1 MIMLIYNYSQGN
13 GGDKMKEFELEVLLK
28 LIIEVISKSE
38 STAEAVKK
46 IKALLER

>member
-1 MIMLIYNYSQGN
+1 
-13 GGDKMKEFELEVLLK
+13 MKEFELEVLLK

-38 STAEAVKK
+38 TIAEAVQK